1 MQTRGNC
8 LLVKHI
14 KPHALLEVTI
24 PWSSI
29 DYFGY
34 ERRRKKKN
42 RRKNENE
49 MSKSGCFSKR
59 EHN

>member
-1 MQTRGNC
+1 
-8 LLVKHI
+8 LVKHI

-42 RRKNENE
+42 MRKNG

>member
-1 MQTRGNC
+1 
-8 LLVKHI
+8 LVKHI